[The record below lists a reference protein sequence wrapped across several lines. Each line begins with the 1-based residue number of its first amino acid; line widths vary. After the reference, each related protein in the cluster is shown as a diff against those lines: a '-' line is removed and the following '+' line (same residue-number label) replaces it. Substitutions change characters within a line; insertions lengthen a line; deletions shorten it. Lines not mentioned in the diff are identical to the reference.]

1 MPVFREL
8 LHYLR
13 RLVTFDGYQAA
24 AVLVSFVVLVID
36 NYESQVRHRSVAFS
50 PSWALF
56 VFGVIVTLSG
66 FRLWRDERR
75 VDEREDK
82 LFRKVAAVLREEI
95 NTQSSTSIR
104 EIAFAKED
112 NDNAHLELVFR
123 QHFPEIST
131 NIDEWCQNPRE
142 RGQTEWDLSKFLSYN
157 IPGFVPDWLRPTA
170 VGRCLQYV
178 RESLA
183 DEVAPEGR
191 FSVKGKQLLWQHA
204 RGSFNVLFELSDA
217 PGFLRPHEAVKL
229 VGQLN
234 EWAREAWNHPAA
246 VTWREL
252 IRRDIE
258 LKKAILES
266 LTRIVNGP
274 KLTGKYCNR
283 ECYELSSGD

>member
-1 MPVFREL
+1 VLIFREL
-8 LHYLR
+8 VHYLK

-36 NYESQVRHRSVAFS
+36 SYESQVRHRSFAFS
-50 PSWALF
+50 PGWALL
-56 VFGVIVTLSG
+56 VFGFIVTLSG

-75 VDEREDK
+75 VDDREDK

-95 NTQSSTSIR
+95 STQGSTSNR
-104 EIAFAKED
+104 EIVFAKED
-112 NDNAHLELVFR
+112 NDNAHHEQVFR
-123 QHFPEIST
+123 QHFPEILT

-142 RGQTEWDLSKFLSYN
+142 RRQTEWDLSKFLSYN
-157 IPGFVPDWLRPTA
+157 IPGFVPEWLRPTA
-170 VGRCLQYV
+170 DGRCLQYV
-178 RESLA
+178 RESLTE
-183 DEVAPEGR
+183 EVPPEGR

-204 RGSFNVLFELSDA
+204 RGGCNVLFELSDA

-246 VTWREL
+246 AKWRGL
-252 IRRDIE
+252 ARRDIE

-274 KLTGKYCNR
+274 KLTRKYCSR
-283 ECYELSSGD
+283 ECYVLFSGD